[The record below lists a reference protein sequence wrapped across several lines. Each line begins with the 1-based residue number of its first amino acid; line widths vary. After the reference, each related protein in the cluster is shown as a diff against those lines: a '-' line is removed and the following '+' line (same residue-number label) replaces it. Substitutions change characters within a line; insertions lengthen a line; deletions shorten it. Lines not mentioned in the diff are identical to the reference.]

1 MASITGQEVGPKLKF
16 KFISARTNQKDLVLL
31 KELAE
36 SGKIRPLI
44 DRSYPLEQTAE
55 AFRYLG
61 TGHAQGKVVITMV

>member
-1 MASITGQEVGPKLKF
+1 MKF

-44 DRSYPLEQTAE
+44 DRSYPLEQTTE
-55 AFRYLG
+55 AMRYLG
-61 TGHAQGKVVITMV
+61 TGHARGKVVITMV